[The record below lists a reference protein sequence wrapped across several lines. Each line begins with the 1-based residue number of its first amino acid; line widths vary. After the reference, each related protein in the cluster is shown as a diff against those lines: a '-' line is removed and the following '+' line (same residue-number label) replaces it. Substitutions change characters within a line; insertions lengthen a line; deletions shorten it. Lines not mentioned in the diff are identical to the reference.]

1 MKKILFFCVALFVVG
16 LLINCTN
23 QPEAADNTKKLDY
36 QYLSN
41 AYCDCAQKSIELNN
55 KMKAMMDRG
64 ENEGFEA
71 MVPEVSQAFK
81 QSVNCCQ
88 KTKTTHSDDL
98 LDNQKLGRL
107 LKKDCPEMPPRLVL
121 ELLKKIK

>member
-1 MKKILFFCVALFVVG
+1 MKKIGFFCVALFVAC
-16 LLINCTN
+16 LLTNCTN
-23 QPEAADNTKKLDY
+23 QPEAVGSTKKLDY

-41 AYCDCAQKSIELNN
+41 AYCDCAKKSIELNI

-88 KTKTTHSDDL
+88 KAKTTHSSDP

-107 LKKDCPEMPPRLVL
+107 LKTDCPEMPPRLVL